1 MTAARSIVSIT
12 KSKQIIKDRITH
24 VTQFDDFL
32 SNDSG
37 FMIPWPRFDRDQHQ
51 VANIFAEKK
60 RREWK
65 SETKMTE
72 HEVKEEAI
80 GNFMGY
86 DLGDTNY
93 YVYLM
98 NEEIVCTEPANEAI
112 DDANEFV
119 NLQRMVKEKCELCD
133 ESFSSKDG
141 LLEHHRMF
149 HSAND
154 VWS

>member
-1 MTAARSIVSIT
+1 M
-12 KSKQIIKDRITH
+12 
-24 VTQFDDFL
+24 
-32 SNDSG
+32 
-37 FMIPWPRFDRDQHQ
+37 
-51 VANIFAEKK
+51 
-60 RREWK
+60 
-65 SETKMTE
+65 
-72 HEVKEEAI
+72 KEEAL

-93 YVYLM
+93 YVYLV

-119 NLQRMVKEKCELCD
+119 NLQRDSEQPIDVQDFIVFQFPIFDSAVDRMLKEKCELCD
-133 ESFSSKDG
+133 ESFSTKDG
-141 LLEHHRMF
+141 LLEHHRVF